1 MAMRIIINDSSCLI
15 DLRKGGLLATTLLL
29 PFTFVVALPLV
40 ASELLDFGP
49 ADWDDLQGRGLEIV
63 DLSGEEVAASF
74 EVRGQ
79 FPGLSANDC
88 FSLVLAQAGEDRI
101 LLTGDQQLRH
111 RAGEA
116 GVEVHGV
123 LWVMD
128 QLAEHAIMSHG
139 DLADALERLIADPLV
154 FLPDGEV
161 AVRLERWRR
170 TGR

>member
-1 MAMRIIINDSSCLI
+1 MRIIINDSSCLI
-15 DLRKGGLLATTLLL
+15 DLRKAALLAATLLL
-29 PFTFVVALPLV
+29 PYTFVVALPLV

-49 ADWDDLQGRGLEIV
+49 ADWDDLEGRGLQII
-63 DLSGEEVAASF
+63 DLSGDQVAAAF
-74 EVRGQ
+74 EVRRRH
-79 FPGLSANDC
+79 PGLSANDC
-88 FSLVLAQAGEDRI
+88 FSLVLAQAGPDRI
-101 LLTGDQQLRH
+101 LLTGDQQLRR
-111 RAGEA
+111 RAGDA

-128 QLAEHAIMSHG
+128 QLGERAVMAQN
-139 DLADALERLIADPLV
+139 DLADALERLIVDPLV